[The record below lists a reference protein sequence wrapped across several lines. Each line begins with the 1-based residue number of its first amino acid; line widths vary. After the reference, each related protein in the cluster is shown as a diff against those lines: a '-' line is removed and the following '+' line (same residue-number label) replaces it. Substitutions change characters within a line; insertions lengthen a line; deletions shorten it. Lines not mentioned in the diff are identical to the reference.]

1 MTLDWTGEE
10 ESSSPAPFG
19 RTVLDNGVRVLIRP
33 SSALSI
39 VAVDCWLE
47 VGALHED
54 EAHEGISHFLEHMFF
69 KGSGRYPLGAMDR
82 RVKEMGGYNNA
93 ATSMEYTHYYIVAP
107 KEEWITALDLLA
119 DHLVDPVFPASEIER
134 ERGVVKE
141 EIRRRNDAPDARL
154 YTALSKAAFGASP
167 YAREILGTSRSLD
180 RIDRDVLLEWW
191 RERYTAGRLIVV
203 VAGDVDANEAHE
215 AVASRLAGLRT
226 GRGEP
231 VSPAPP
237 AIEPVAVEESMEV
250 GRGYLAW
257 MFPTGGRLDL
267 EETCALEVGAT
278 ILGDGMTSRLVRRLI
293 DETRL
298 VTAIGAWTYG
308 FRPVGMLGID
318 AVLSPDRRARVEEEI
333 AGVLTAVAREGTTPE
348 EVERARVRLLAD
360 FAYDNE
366 TNAGIAGTLG
376 EFEVLYGAA
385 DAYRAVLE
393 GIASTTAERVTAV
406 LADRVAP
413 ERAVRAWVGP
423 DAAGA

>member
-10 ESSSPAPFG
+10 GSAGPAPFG
-19 RTVLDNGVRVLIRP
+19 RAVLDNGVRVLVRP

-47 VGALHED
+47 VGALHEN

-107 KEEWITALDLLA
+107 REGWITALDLLA
-119 DHLVDPVFPASEIER
+119 DHLADPVFPSAELER

-154 YTALSKAAFGASP
+154 YTALSKAAFGSSP

-180 RIDRDVLLEWW
+180 RIGRDVLLDWW
-191 RERYTAGRLIVV
+191 RERYTAGRLVVV
-203 VAGDVDANEAHE
+203 VAGDVEADAALEEVEA
-215 AVASRLAGLRT
+215 RFGGLRA
-226 GRGEP
+226 GRAEP

-237 AIEPVAVEESMEV
+237 VVEPGAVEESMEV

-267 EETCALEVGAT
+267 EETCALEVGSA

-318 AVLSPDRRARVEEEI
+318 AVLSPERRGRVEEEL
-333 AGVLTAVAREGTTPE
+333 AGVVAAVARDGVTPE

-385 DAYRAVLE
+385 DAYRAVLD
-393 GIASTTAERVTAV
+393 GIASTTVESVNAA
-406 LADRVAP
+406 LAARMAP

-423 DAAGA
+423 DEAGP